1 MTNMV
6 GQQIDNYRLDA
17 LLGEGGMG
25 AVYRAQDL
33 NLNRTVALKVMHGQL
48 ARQPEFQQRFM
59 QEAQAAAK
67 LSHPSIV
74 NIYHFGV
81 RPDFLYMVME
91 FVPGLSLGATIR
103 RLQQTSQVIE
113 IRETLAILAQVAE
126 ALGYAHK
133 RGIVHRDIKPDNVL
147 LRKLDVPDRPGE
159 PPLRAVVTDFGLAK
173 LLEGGVHTA
182 TGTFMGTLPY
192 MSPEQ
197 CLGNDLDGRSDLY
210 SLGVMMYQL
219 TTGQLPFDIKS
230 PTDAVMKHMREVPP
244 APRTVKPGLPVVVEA
259 VVRRSIAK
267 KPEDRYQSGEEMAQA
282 MRQSATQLT
291 SSDVTTFAPPQAT
304 LSIVTQLL
312 PDKAPPEPSHFA
324 TNLTALP
331 YEAQL
336 IIAQKGGDPRT
347 VPLNKQSLT
356 IGRSSENE
364 LSLTGEGVSRHH
376 VRIERTSTGW
386 QAVDLGSTN
395 GSFLDGGKLL
405 PNIPHVWEEGQV
417 LRVGDFHLRWRA
429 AAAPLPASPSF
440 VPTYHPTAVQAVPP
454 GSTQVQSTSGQLSV
468 VLNPTIAEV
477 MPGERVVV
485 QVDLLN
491 QGMTVDHF
499 RIQVDD
505 LPGEWITI
513 PQSTV
518 QLMPGTRGTLVFT
531 FHPPRSSAAA
541 AGPHKYR
548 LRVISTINTN
558 EAASVSGQL
567 VVKPYS
573 DFYVDM
579 RPTQLADGQK
589 ARLLVKN
596 QGNAPG
602 DFRISG
608 RDSGE
613 AIRYTIE
620 PDRLTVPAGER
631 GVTEISLTAKQR
643 PFLGSRQLL
652 PFNMVVRASADEQKT
667 VPGQLS
673 VSPRFPV
680 WLLPLLGL
688 LLLVLCI
695 GAALALSSINA
706 GSRNATATQVA
717 FLTLEADRLGLEE
730 QQAQQTVVAATQTAE
745 AAALAGDDDGD
756 GLSNNQELALGTN
769 PNEDDTDGDGLS
781 DGQEVNQYSTDPK
794 GVDSDNDTLSDGDEV
809 NIHKTSPKEADTDGD
824 GVKDGV
830 EIAAGTDPLLI
841 PTPTTAPSATA
852 TNAPTA
858 TFTPT
863 PPPMTASATPSLTP
877 SATATFPA
885 GYWHGVW
892 ETECEYL
899 VCGEITFTHIADQN
913 TVTGTFAEGAG
924 TLVGIFEANWLQGTW
939 SAGGES
945 GTFDFWITPSG
956 DTWYGNWNK
965 SYDWCGYRPGGSAPE
980 PCGIASWYG
989 DWDTDCSTSGCG
1001 TMSLEQNGQF
1011 VEGTYAD
1018 GDGTM
1023 SALADGTM
1031 LTGDWFRG
1039 AGTGELAFYM
1049 ENEGVQFSGNWNE
1062 NFEWCGRRGGAA
1074 FPDPC
1079 LNQGNFIFVPP
1090 IILVTLQPILPVIP
1104 IITLTPTPGS

>member
-1 MTNMV
+1 MTNLV

-33 NLNRTVALKVMHGQL
+33 NLNRTVALKVMHSQL

-67 LSHPSIV
+67 LNHPSIV

-91 FVPGLSLGATIR
+91 FVPGLGLGATIR
-103 RLQQTSQVIE
+103 RLQKTGQVIE

-147 LRKLDVPDRPGE
+147 LRKLDAPDRPGE
-159 PPLRAVVTDFGLAK
+159 PPLRAIVTDFGLAK

-244 APRTVKPGLPVVVEA
+244 APRSVKPGLPVVVEA

-291 SSDVTTFAPPQAT
+291 ASDVTTFAPPQAT

-336 IIAQKGGDPRT
+336 IIAQKGEDPRT
-347 VPLNKQSLT
+347 VPLNKQSVT

-364 LSLTGEGVSRHH
+364 LSLTGQGVSRHH

-386 QAVDLGSTN
+386 QVVDLGSTN
-395 GSFLDGGKLL
+395 GTFLAGGKLL
-405 PNIPHVWEEGQV
+405 ANVPHVWEEGQV
-417 LRVGDFHLRWRA
+417 LRVGDFHLRWRG
-429 AAAPLPASPSF
+429 AAAPLSASPSF

-454 GSTQVQSTSGQLSV
+454 GGTQVQSTNGQLSV

-477 MPGERVVV
+477 MPGDRVMV

-505 LPGEWITI
+505 VPAEWVTI
-513 PQSTV
+513 PQSTM

-531 FHPPRSSAAA
+531 FHPPRNSAAA

-548 LRVISTINTN
+548 LRVVSTINTN
-558 EAASVSGQL
+558 EAASVTGQL

-596 QGNAPG
+596 QGNAAG
-602 DFRISG
+602 DFRVSG

-613 AIRYTIE
+613 AIRYIIE
-620 PDRLTVPAGER
+620 PDRLNIPPGER
-631 GVTEISLTAKQR
+631 GVAEISLKAKQR

-652 PFNMVVRASADEQKT
+652 PFSMVVRAAETDQKT
-667 VPGQLS
+667 VAGQLS
-673 VSPRFPV
+673 VTPRLPL
-680 WLLPLLGL
+680 WLLPLAGL
-688 LLLVLCI
+688 LLLVLCV
-695 GAALALSSINA
+695 AAGLALSTINA
-706 GSRNATATQVA
+706 GNRNATATQVA
-717 FLTLEADRLGLEE
+717 LLTQEADRVGQET
-730 QQAQQTVVAATQTAE
+730 QALQATSAAATETAD
-745 AAALAGDDDGD
+745 AAALAGDNDDD
-756 GLSNNQELALGTN
+756 GLSNNQEIALGTD
-769 PNEDDTDGDGLS
+769 PNKADTDGDGLS
-781 DGQEVNQYSTDPK
+781 DGQEVNQYGTDPK
-794 GVDSDNDTLSDGDEV
+794 NIDSDSDTLSDGDEV

-830 EIAAGTDPLLI
+830 EVAAGSNPLLI
-841 PTPTTAPSATA
+841 PTETPTPTAIPTD
-852 TNAPTA
+852 APTA
-858 TFTPT
+858 TFTHT
-863 PPPMTASATPSLTP
+863 PPPVTPSITP
-877 SATATFPA
+877 TTFA
-885 GYWHGVW
+885 GGYWHGVW
-892 ETECEYL
+892 ETECEFL
-899 VCGEITFTHIADQN
+899 VCGEINFTHAADQN
-913 TVTGTFAEGAG
+913 TVTGTFADGAG

-965 SYDWCGYRPGGSAPE
+965 SYDWCGYRSGGSAPD

-989 DWDTDCSTSGCG
+989 EWDTACSTSNCA
-1001 TMSLEQNGQF
+1001 TMVVEQNGQF

-1018 GDGTM
+1018 GDGTL
-1023 SALADGTM
+1023 SATADGTT
-1031 LTGDWFRG
+1031 LTGNWFRG
-1039 AGTGELAFYM
+1039 TGTGSIAFYM
-1049 ENEGVQFSGNWNE
+1049 QNEGVQFSGNWNE

-1074 FPDPC
+1074 LPDPC
-1079 LNQGNFIFVPP
+1079 LNQGIFIFVPP
-1090 IILVTLQPILPVIP
+1090 IILVTLEPILPIIP
-1104 IITLTPTPGS
+1104 IITPTP